1 MMQDA
6 TDPAVRAALQS
17 QPSGLN
23 STDDWRQVMDRIMSL
38 TARNPDAF
46 RQQPQ
51 ANRLSAILEAVVPA
65 RANPTHEK
73 VLAIVNALAENRAIR
88 PDEAGLRSDALL
100 QRVARYNSGNVQTNL
115 DRLVGDVREAVAQR
129 ERAQQQGNLGSMVA
143 LNAFLSTQPA
153 NVPRGARR

>member
-65 RANPTHEK
+65 RANPTH
-73 VLAIVNALAENRAIR
+73 
-88 PDEAGLRSDALL
+88 
-100 QRVARYNSGNVQTNL
+100 
-115 DRLVGDVREAVAQR
+115 
-129 ERAQQQGNLGSMVA
+129 
-143 LNAFLSTQPA
+143 
-153 NVPRGARR
+153 

>member
-1 MMQDA
+1 MQDA

-73 VLAIVNALAENRAIR
+73 VLARTLWRIPFSSNFMSMGALTDLGQNLLYANSAHALDMTFEVDPMDEPTLLYVLFEVFDVVRVHQPHRGVIETVYLRTPFSAGNA
-88 PDEAGLRSDALL
+88 
-100 QRVARYNSGNVQTNL
+100 T
-115 DRLVGDVREAVAQR
+115 
-129 ERAQQQGNLGSMVA
+129 
-143 LNAFLSTQPA
+143 T
-153 NVPRGARR
+153 